1 MFDFK
6 PEMNWI
12 DSNID
17 YFAEK
22 SQIHFFMFFF
32 WAKKSYILFLGS
44 GDSTWPIKNLCDKFT
59 RYTFF
64 RLFNNAL
71 TGWLVFANGNEITY
85 TNRKKIQWELAMTMC
100 MDWLEIHRKNAAWN
114 EWTIHEFIG
123 LSPSNAIYIPLCR
136 LYRYLLWTKLL
147 AWTYNSQT
155 RLEMCWSRLKSA
167 WIFPNWAHST

>member
-22 SQIHFFMFFF
+22 SQIHFLCSFLLGE
-32 WAKKSYILFLGS
+32 KILYYYFLGS

-64 RLFNNAL
+64 RLFNNVL

-85 TNRKKIQWELAMTMC
+85 TNRKKIQWEFAMTMC
-100 MDWLEIHRKNAAWN
+100 MDWLEIHRKKTQHETN
-114 EWTIHEFIG
+114 ELYMKSLVYRLQMPYIFRCVGFIVIFSEPNCLLELTILKH
-123 LSPSNAIYIPLCR
+123 
-136 LYRYLLWTKLL
+136 
-147 AWTYNSQT
+147 
-155 RLEMCWSRLKSA
+155 EMCWSRLKSA